1 MMKHKKS
8 LLMISIMFVL
18 ILSVALA
25 SAADFD
31 WIKDFNIQAQVDP
44 SGFKARLAAR
54 FQIGDAQINAVIS
67 NVPDPGD
74 AYMVLR
80 LGEMSSRS
88 TDYVLEQYKSGKHK
102 GWGALAK
109 SLGIKPGSE
118 EFKAL
123 KRGNDLGN
131 NGGKQ
136 KEKGQNK
143 EKVKMKSKGKGKE

>member
-1 MMKHKKS
+1 MKHKKS

-88 TDYVLEQYKSGKHK
+88 TDYVLEQYKSGKNK

-109 SLGIKPGSE
+109 SLDIKPGSE

-131 NGGKQ
+131 NGGKE
-136 KEKGQNK
+136 KEKGQSK
-143 EKVKMKSKGKGKE
+143 EKAKMKSKGKGKE

>member
-1 MMKHKKS
+1 
-8 LLMISIMFVL
+8 MISIMFVL

-88 TDYVLEQYKSGKHK
+88 TDYVLEQYKSGKNK

-109 SLGIKPGSE
+109 SLDIKPGSE

-131 NGGKQ
+131 NGGKE
-136 KEKGQNK
+136 KEKGQSK
-143 EKVKMKSKGKGKE
+143 EKAKMKSKGKGKE